1 MVSQMLWTC
10 DAVCDDWGPK
20 IAATPVFI
28 RWQTRFDAWKLSC
41 GIIRSIS
48 AWSLERGK
56 ILLSAFILSTA
67 YRNAISCGSVVWWSL
82 SLGNG
87 ENRPPKGDKTGES
100 VWFMVFWKL
109 PSFSFYRNEIER
121 RETKR
126 GSLYEHFVPSNLQLL
141 VDVVSSAL
149 FLFNLIQQY
158 TIWISIP
165 AYGERRYAFWE
176 KEKGGW
182 CFYGL
187 FMFRHFLTPGSI
199 VDEYEIKLYASSEC
213 YMKRLMNMKLH
224 VRRCWYKPSIT
235 KVLRLNVLM

>member
-87 ENRPPKGDKTGES
+87 ENRPPKGDKTGGISLIYGLLKTSELFILS
-100 VWFMVFWKL
+100 Q
-109 PSFSFYRNEIER
+109 RD

-126 GSLYEHFVPSNLQLL
+126 GSLYEHFVPWNLQLL
-141 VDVVSSAL
+141 VDVVSSAV

-165 AYGERRYAFWE
+165 AYGERRYAFLGE

-199 VDEYEIKLYASSEC
+199 VDEYEIKLYASSEW

-224 VRRCWYKPSIT
+224 IRRCWYKPSIT